1 MHDSVNMDSVKED
14 EDINA
19 EIREALDA
27 LTEEN
32 LNSWKEEEQEYTEAD
47 QDITCPTDGEHDTTI
62 KEVGL
67 QRTLYRLKK

>member
-1 MHDSVNMDSVKED
+1 MHHNVNMDSVKED

-27 LTEEN
+27 LTEED

-47 QDITCPTDGEHDTTI
+47 QDVACPAGGEHDITI

-67 QRTLYRLKK
+67 QRTWYRLKN